1 MSYRIEPAHYKYIS
15 ELPEIS
21 RAAAGLFPAED
32 LPIALRS
39 EMLPLE
45 TLEEAL
51 LEERLWIVIDENE
64 DKAVGFA
71 LLTERCGNI
80 HLREIDVHP
89 AHGRQGLGTDLLKQ
103 VITWS
108 KNKKYQRFTLTTFRH
123 LPWNAPFYAKLGFQA
138 IDQSEFSP
146 CLKKLLDEEAIVFD
160 KSKRVLMILDL
171 KP

>member
-1 MSYRIEPAHYKYIS
+1 MSYRIEPAQHKYIS
-15 ELPEIS
+15 QLPEIS

-51 LEERLWIVIDENE
+51 LEQRLWIVIDENE

-89 AHGRQGLGTDLLKQ
+89 AHGRQWLGTDLLKQ

-146 CLKKLLDEEAIVFD
+146 CLKKLLDEEAIGLD